1 MKSEGKGNPSSR
13 QSRYVSILQVTE
25 SEDILKVVKC
35 VHYSGIIIT
44 TESKTVIL
52 SVHTTNCYNLV
63 NILLF

>member
-35 VHYSGIIIT
+35 VHYSGIIVT

-52 SVHTTNCYNLV
+52 SVHCYNLV